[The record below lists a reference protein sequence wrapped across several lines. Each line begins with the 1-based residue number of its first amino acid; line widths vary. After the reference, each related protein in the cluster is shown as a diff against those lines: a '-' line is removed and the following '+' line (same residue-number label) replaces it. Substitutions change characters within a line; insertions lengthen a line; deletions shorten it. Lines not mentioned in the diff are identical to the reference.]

1 MYVFMFFKQTKE
13 RMNETKTL
21 SLLIPLQNTTNYF
34 SFQEIKEFVQSSGE
48 DGFVILILGSVV
60 ENLPEERSNMIVST
74 LAQIPITFVL
84 NSYLNESL

>member
-1 MYVFMFFKQTKE
+1 MIQRT
-13 RMNETKTL
+13 
-21 SLLIPLQNTTNYF
+21 I

-48 DGFVILILGSVV
+48 DGFVVLILGSMV
-60 ENLPEERSNMIVST
+60 ENLPEERANMIAST